1 MRSRMLAIRART
13 VIGLS
18 LVAGCSTSSSE
29 HMAKHATPGQLVSQA
44 ISPEPIQWTNVS
56 LPHSAE
62 IGTEL
67 EPLGYRE
74 SGTPQ
79 ARPPPYP
86 FGRTIR
92 TKVAPRGDTPQ
103 TNNSQ
108 GNLEMENS
116 KANTTAVQLQAP
128 PVSRG
133 KDDHAFDLT
142 QIGIGGLGFAI
153 LYGAIALARR
163 AAVDR
168 KKKRADEALLAEER
182 MQDAVRNAVA
192 AQLDVLKKADAT
204 PATPTASTE
213 PTFSHINNEGSA
225 AQAEPPAAPH
235 LPVPTDPEQPAIPV
249 VSDVIEPVVEPV
261 VDPRRTDPKY
271 LAARRLLDALHAAER
286 DVEPFL
292 EMIKTANLPDDH
304 DKHDAALRVIGAWH
318 QCVQRTRNSLQE
330 AFVRAQL
337 HDELPST
344 PAPESLSD
352 ALARL
357 YQHAAFF
364 TSLLTVQQKPK
375 SPILAWSKQLP
386 GAVLQLYWHAQTH
399 LVAKDI
405 QAHPLPQLP
414 EGTTAGRAPAAPPPD
429 NGDFQH
435 LLKKAIGGS
444 HGGK

>member
-1 MRSRMLAIRART
+1 MRNRMLATRART

-18 LVAGCSTSSSE
+18 LVAGCTTSSSE
-29 HMAKHATPGQLVSQA
+29 HMEKHAAPGQLASQA
-44 ISPEPIQWTNVS
+44 SSPEPVQRTDIS
-56 LPHSAE
+56 LPHPAE
-62 IGTEL
+62 IVPEL
-67 EPLGYRE
+67 APIGYRE
-74 SGTPQ
+74 SGAPLEG
-79 ARPPPYP
+79 PPPYA
-86 FGRTIR
+86 FVRTIR
-92 TKVAPRGDTPQ
+92 TKVAHRGDTPQ

-116 KANTTAVQLQAP
+116 TANTTAVLLQAP
-128 PVSRG
+128 PVSGG
-133 KDDHAFDLT
+133 KDVHAFDLT
-142 QIGIGGLGFAI
+142 QIGMGGLGFAV

-168 KKKRADEALLAEER
+168 RKKRVDETLLAEER

-192 AQLDVLKKADAT
+192 AQLDVLKRADAA
-204 PATPTASTE
+204 PAAPTASTE
-213 PTFSHINNEGSA
+213 PTVSLINHAGTT
-225 AQAEPPAAPH
+225 AQAERPAAPH
-235 LPVPTDPEQPAIPV
+235 VPDPTGPDQQDIPV
-249 VSDVIEPVVEPV
+249 VSEVIEPAVAPV

-304 DKHDAALRVIGAWH
+304 DKHDAALRVIGSWH
-318 QCVQRTRNSLQE
+318 QCVQRARNSLQE
-330 AFVRAQL
+330 AFVRAEL

-344 PAPESLSD
+344 PAPENLSD

-357 YQHAAFF
+357 YQHAAFL
-364 TSLLTVQQKPK
+364 TSLLTVQRKPK
-375 SPILAWSKQLP
+375 SPVLAWSKQLP

-399 LVAKDI
+399 IVAKDI

-414 EGTTAGRAPAAPPPD
+414 EGTQTGRTPAAPPPD
-429 NGDFQH
+429 NSDFQH

-444 HGGK
+444 HGAR

>member
-1 MRSRMLAIRART
+1 MRNRMLAIRIRT
-13 VIGLS
+13 VVGLS

-29 HMAKHATPGQLVSQA
+29 HMTKRSEPGQLASQA
-44 ISPEPIQWTNVS
+44 ISSEPDQRTDIS
-56 LPHSAE
+56 LSSSAE
-62 IGTEL
+62 ISPEL
-67 EPLGYRE
+67 ESLGYQE
-74 SGTPQ
+74 SAAPQ
-79 ARPPPYP
+79 ERTPPY
-86 FGRTIR
+86 GVVRTIL
-92 TKVAPRGDTPQ
+92 TKVAPRGDAPQ

-108 GNLEMENS
+108 GILEMENS

-128 PVSRG
+128 PVSGG
-133 KDDHAFDLT
+133 KDGHAFDLT
-142 QIGIGGLGFAI
+142 QIGIGGLGFAV

-192 AQLDVLKKADAT
+192 AQLDVLKKADAA

-213 PTFSHINNEGSA
+213 PGASPISTEGTT
-225 AQAEPPAAPH
+225 AEAEHPAAPH
-235 LPVPTDPEQPAIPV
+235 VALPTDHEQLDIPV
-249 VSDVIEPVVEPV
+249 VSEVIAPVA
-261 VDPRRTDPKY
+261 DPRKTDPKY

-304 DKHDAALRVIGAWH
+304 DKHDAALRVIGSWH

-344 PAPESLSD
+344 PAPESLND

-364 TSLLTVQQKPK
+364 TSVLTVQQKPK

-414 EGTTAGRAPAAPPPD
+414 EGTQAGRAPPAPPPD

-444 HGGK
+444 HGAK

>member
-18 LVAGCSTSSSE
+18 LVAGCTTSSSE

-44 ISPEPIQWTNVS
+44 ISPEPIQWTEVS
-56 LPHSAE
+56 LPNFAE

-74 SGTPQ
+74 SGAPQ
-79 ARPPPYP
+79 ARPPPYA
-86 FGRTIR
+86 FVRTIR
-92 TKVAPRGDTPQ
+92 NKVVPRGDTPQ

-116 KANTTAVQLQAP
+116 KANTTAVQLLAP

-153 LYGAIALARR
+153 LYGAIALGRR

-168 KKKRADEALLAEER
+168 KKKRADEALLAEGR

-192 AQLDVLKKADAT
+192 AQLDLLKMADAT
-204 PATPTASTE
+204 PAAPTANTE
-213 PTFSHINNEGSA
+213 PGVLHINNEGTA
-225 AQAEPPAAPH
+225 AQAEHPAAPH
-235 LPVPTDPEQPAIPV
+235 VPVPTDPEQQDIPV

-261 VDPRRTDPKY
+261 VDPRKTDPKY
-271 LAARRLLDALHAAER
+271 VAARRLLDALHAAER

-292 EMIKTANLPDDH
+292 EMIKNANLPDDH
-304 DKHDAALRVIGAWH
+304 DKHDAALRVIGSWH

-344 PAPESLSD
+344 PAPENLSD

-414 EGTTAGRAPAAPPPD
+414 EGTPVGRAPAAPPPD

-444 HGGK
+444 HGAK